1 MHYQKG
7 FTLIE
12 LLVVVLIIGIL
23 AAIALPQYLK
33 AVEKSRAS
41 EALTLIGDILRAEQ
55 IYNMSTG
62 TLTADI
68 SALDLTF
75 PSLTGTSTFNTEN
88 FIFLVTVIPSGNQVT
103 VSATRAR
110 RVNGTMTPFSDEYL
124 QHYSLQGVL
133 TLEGEITRIC
143 AWGASDE
150 AEKFCKSLGSNTDG
164 TLP

>member
-75 PSLTGTSTFNTEN
+75 PSLTDPSRFNTEN
-88 FIFLVTVIPSGNQVT
+88 FIFLVAATPSGNQVT

-143 AWGASDE
+143 TWGASDE
-150 AEKFCKSLGSNTDG
+150 AEKFCKSLGSNEDG

>member
-75 PSLTGTSTFNTEN
+75 PSLTDPSRFNTEN
-88 FIFLVTVIPSGNQVT
+88 FTFLLEVPPTGERVTI
-103 VSATRAR
+103 SATRAR
-110 RVNGTMTPFSDEYL
+110 KVNGVMTPFSDEYL
-124 QHYSLQGVL
+124 QHYSLRGVL
-133 TLEGEITRIC
+133 TLEGEMTRIC
-143 AWGASDE
+143 AWGAGDE
-150 AEKFCKSLGSNTDG
+150 AEKFCKSLGCNADG